1 MSEEISQHVLNT
13 INRLETGRKNQTE
26 IDRLWG
32 EIKMLFLNEMSKL
45 PDLPTSSNKKSNRSF
60 KKSQPFWNTDLE
72 QLWKEVCRTE
82 RLYLQFTVSNN
93 GQLDWKNIW
102 GQILKVLRS
111 CLTKNSGILNANNLL
126 IILLICGLSW
136 KGWVSHPILELH

>member
-93 GQLDWKNIW
+93 GQLDWKNI
-102 GQILKVLRS
+102 
-111 CLTKNSGILNANNLL
+111 
-126 IILLICGLSW
+126 
-136 KGWVSHPILELH
+136 